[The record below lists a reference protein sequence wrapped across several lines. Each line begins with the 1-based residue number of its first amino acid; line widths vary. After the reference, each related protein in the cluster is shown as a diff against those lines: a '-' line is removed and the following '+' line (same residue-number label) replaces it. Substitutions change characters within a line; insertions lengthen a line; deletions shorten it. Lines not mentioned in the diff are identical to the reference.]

1 MLYNSKFKN
10 PYRFVVSAM
19 RAIGNEVDNFRP
31 INGIL
36 DQLGMP
42 IYGCIT
48 PDGYKNTKDAWLDS
62 DTMIRRS
69 SLAVPLS
76 GGLLGRGKP
85 ISAEKLMGTLGNNF
99 SAQTRGVIDQ
109 SPGDLRAALIFGS
122 PEFMRY

>member
-1 MLYNSKFKN
+1 MPLY
-10 PYRFVVSAM
+10 
-19 RAIGNEVDNFRP
+19 GW
-31 INGIL
+31 L
-36 DQLGMP
+36 
-42 IYGCIT
+42 T

-109 SPGDLRAALIFGS
+109 SPADLRAALIFGS